1 MKKAFFLFFLLSFTF
16 NFCQTQEWMNSLDV
30 AKRLALVQD
39 KMLFVVWENTTLDTF
54 PVILDNGK
62 GGVIVG
68 DLFKDNDINQIVWE
82 YFIPVIIKESNYE
95 ALFNEIKDKRDVLY
109 IDKFNDNSIK
119 IMDANGNILNTN
131 SLEYDYGNTDL
142 SFLFNNY
149 ALRTSYLKQELSNYS
164 KKKTFSTSYNLASKY
179 LDFSIHVN
187 NSIRNEVIEMA
198 HFYLN
203 EATEI
208 LKNDN
213 TPNKSAFAQK
223 CELLKLK
230 NHLIVNRPKKAL
242 RLLKKYK
249 NIKIEKINQY
259 LFSFLHY
266 KAYKLLKDEE
276 KALIWKPKVSNIDLK
291 KSNLILKINQL

>member
-1 MKKAFFLFFLLSFTF
+1 MKKAVFFFFLLAFTF
-16 NFCQTQEWMNSLDV
+16 NFCQSQEWMNSLDV

-62 GGVIVG
+62 GGVIIG
-68 DLFKDNDINQIVWE
+68 DLFEDYDLNQVVWE

-119 IMDANGNILNTN
+119 IMDANGNILNMN
-131 SLEYDYGNTDL
+131 SFEYGYGGTDL
-142 SFLFNNY
+142 TFLIDNY
-149 ALRTSYLKQELSNYS
+149 ALRTTYLKQELSNYS
-164 KKKTFSTSYNLASKY
+164 KKKTFSTVYSLASKY

-187 NSIRNEVIEMA
+187 ANIRTEVIDLA
-198 HFYLN
+198 HYYLD
-203 EATEI
+203 EAAEI
-208 LKNDN
+208 LKTDS
-213 TPNKSAFAQK
+213 TSNKVAFAQK

-230 NHLIVNRPKKAL
+230 HHLIINRPKKVL

-249 NIKIEKINQY
+249 NVKIEKINQY

-266 KAYKLLKDEE
+266 TAYKLLKDEE
-276 KALIWKPKVSNIDLK
+276 KSLPWKSKVSNTDMDK
-291 KSNLILKINQL
+291 TNLILKINL

>member
-1 MKKAFFLFFLLSFTF
+1 MKKAVSLFFILLFSF
-16 NFCQTQEWMNSLDV
+16 NFCQSQEWMNSLDV

-39 KMLFVVWENTTLDTF
+39 KMLFVVWENTTLDSF
-54 PVILDNGK
+54 PVLLDNGK

-68 DLFKDNDINQIVWE
+68 DLFKDNDINQLVWE
-82 YFIPVIIKESNYE
+82 YFIPVIIKETNYE
-95 ALFNEIKDKRDVLY
+95 ALFNEIKDKRDALY

-119 IMDANGNILNTN
+119 IMDANGNILNTS
-131 SLEYDYGNTDL
+131 SLEYGYYGVVLT
-142 SFLFNNY
+142 FLFDNY
-149 ALRTSYLKQELSNYS
+149 ALRTTYLKQELSNYS
-164 KKKTFSTSYNLASKY
+164 KKKTFSTTYNLASKY

-187 NSIRNEVIEMA
+187 NSIRYEVIEMA

-230 NHLIVNRPKKAL
+230 HHLIVNRPKKAL

-249 NIKIEKINQY
+249 NVKIEEINQY

-266 KAYKLLKDEE
+266 TAYKLLKDEE
-276 KALIWKPKVSNIDLK
+276 KALTWKPKVSNIDLNK
-291 KSNLILKINQL
+291 TNLIQKINL